1 MSEVIELERRA
12 AYNTMSEVDAEKT
25 LKLVEAMRS
34 LLPHPTGF
42 RLMIAIPVLK
52 AYTAGGI
59 AKPEEMLER
68 ERVATVLGYVVAVG
82 PDAYVDSM
90 KFPTGA
96 WCKPGDWVLFRNY
109 SGTRFMVGGFEFR
122 TINDDNVDAM
132 TTDPTGLSRVG

>member
-1 MSEVIELERRA
+1 MSEVIELERRVA
-12 AYNTMSEVDAEKT
+12 SNTMSEVDAEKT
-25 LKLVEAMRS
+25 LKLVEAMRA
-34 LLPHPTGF
+34 LLPHPAGF

-68 ERVATVLGYVVAVG
+68 ERVATVLGFVVTVG
-82 PDAYVDSM
+82 PDAYVDST
-90 KFPTGA
+90 KFPSGA

-122 TINDDNVDAM
+122 TINDDNVDAV